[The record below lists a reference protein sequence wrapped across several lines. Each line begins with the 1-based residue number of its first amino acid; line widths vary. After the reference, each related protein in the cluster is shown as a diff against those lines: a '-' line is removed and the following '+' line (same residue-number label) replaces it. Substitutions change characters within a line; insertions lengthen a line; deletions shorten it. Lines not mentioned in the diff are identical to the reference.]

1 MANVAFGVRQT
12 ANGIGTTDTD
22 IRHMLAQKWLNKGIV
37 GGLQVSG
44 GSTMAYNVSAGM
56 AICSRGASDGF
67 TEAYWSGGATPTVE
81 ANSSSNPR
89 IDVVWIT
96 AHDMSQGDTDNL
108 VTIGVTK
115 GTAAASPSAP
125 TIPTYATE
133 VARMLLPGGSTTTK
147 NATVNASRPFSIPYG
162 ASLGI
167 LADIRDKTSEVVSVE
182 NPSWKTRASATVVL
196 SSDRMLEVSYARTAT
211 THDFSK
217 VGSIV
222 VDIVID
228 GVSLA
233 TSEIAFSGAWET
245 KEFREII
252 KVDAGT
258 HTIVVRDGWHEGA
271 AIDFIASKSGY
282 ATANVGMRVLV
293 VDRGV
298 AV

>member
-22 IRHMLAQKWLNKGIV
+22 IRHMLAQKWLNKGVV

-67 TEAYWSGGATPTVE
+67 TEAYFSGGSTPTVE

-133 VARMLLPGGSTTTK
+133 LATMLLPGGATSTVS
-147 NATVNASRPFSIPYG
+147 AVVMSPGPRAVPYG
-162 ASLGI
+162 SSMGIIAHVVYTANWVGERSWMSLC
-167 LADIRDKTSEVVSVE
+167 
-182 NPSWKTRASATVVL
+182 SATFSLPYERLLRCDVITSMQGVIPDSAWPTDGTMHL
-196 SSDRMLEVSYARTAT
+196 RLLVDGVPKMTWERQLATAT
-211 THDFSK
+211 TVESVPYIEK
-217 VGSIV
+217 M
-222 VDIVID
+222 
-228 GVSLA
+228 A
-233 TSEIAFSGAWET
+233 
-245 KEFREII
+245 
-252 KVDAGT
+252 AGT
-258 HTIVVRDGWHEGA
+258 HTITLQGEDGISGWKT
-271 AIDFIASKSGY
+271 FYSTASGDMMWP
-282 ATANVGMRVLV
+282 GQVLIV
-293 VDRGV
+293 TDMGSVL
-298 AV
+298 